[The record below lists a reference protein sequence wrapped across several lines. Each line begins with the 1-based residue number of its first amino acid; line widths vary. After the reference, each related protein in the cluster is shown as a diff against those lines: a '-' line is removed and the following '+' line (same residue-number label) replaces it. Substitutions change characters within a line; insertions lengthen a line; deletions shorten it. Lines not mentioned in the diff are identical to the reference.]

1 MKKTNIFIIV
11 LFCIIIV
18 YIITIQIVKNRT
30 KHSFRK
36 RVRTLHNL
44 DVSSDIIRDRLS
56 GVGIYYIN
64 LNKATERRKDIDT
77 FIQQY
82 EIPNIQRIEG
92 VYGKHV
98 NDNTYTFSDG
108 REIQVTNEYPR
119 NGYNMAEL
127 GCFLSH
133 VVALKTAYENG
144 DEYAL
149 ILEDDVDMNMVKV
162 WDEGLIEV
170 IQKAPENWNIIQL
183 FEHPGGVRANI
194 SYKYL
199 KKGAYIPRKTRR
211 HYGCHSYLITRNAME
226 MFLKNMS
233 FLHTDTIY
241 IKQMDFPFPIDHYL
255 YDSFD
260 GDTIYTT
267 NARFIVNNITN
278 STQIHSMSFKKN
290 PIISQTSDEK
300 MVSMGNQILKSYL

>member
-44 DVSSDIIRDRLS
+44 DVSTDIIRDRLS

-77 FIQQY
+77 FIHQY
-82 EIPNIQRIEG
+82 DIPNIRRIEG
-92 VYGKHV
+92 VYGKDIK
-98 NDNTYTFSDG
+98 DNTYTFSDG
-108 REIQVTNEYPR
+108 REIQVKNEYPR

-183 FEHPGGVRANI
+183 YEHVMGNKDVFYKPISKNTYVPRTTYTYFGTI
-194 SYKYL
+194 SYIMNRQSIKIFL
-199 KKGAYIPRKTRR
+199 EHLNCIDNHRIHIKKIDSR
-211 HYGCHSYLITRNAME
+211 L
-226 MFLKNMS
+226 
-233 FLHTDTIY
+233 
-241 IKQMDFPFPIDHYL
+241 PIDFYM
-255 YDSFD
+255 YDFFPK
-260 GDTIYTT
+260 DTVYMA
-267 NARFIVNNITN
+267 NSRFISN
-278 STQIHSMSFKKN
+278 SLSHQTQIQNNHLLKHIFATT
-290 PIISQTSDEK
+290 IEEK
-300 MVSMGNQILKSYL
+300 DMNLGNKILKTYNL